1 MDTIFAPATV
11 TGRAGVAVV
20 RISGPQAWDGARR
33 LCGTLPAA
41 RTTAL
46 RKIVSATGKLI
57 DVGLVLPFE
66 RGGSFT
72 GEDIVEFHLHGSV
85 AVMNAVLKELGQLAG
100 FRLAEP
106 GEFTRRAL
114 ENDCLDLSQVEGLA
128 DLIDAETE
136 RQREQALKSLTGEL
150 GRRAEE
156 WRRALIRAMSLVEV
170 SIDFADEDVPQ
181 EVGDEV
187 LGLIQGVL
195 TQLQTELERS
205 EMAERIRDGF
215 EVAIVGRPNVGKSTL
230 LNALAGRDAA
240 ITSEYEGTTRDIIE
254 VRMDLGGMPVTFLDT
269 AGLRD
274 AADPVERM
282 GIERSRARADSSD
295 LRVFLL
301 DDLGEDLLVEYVPGD
316 LVVLGKGDLRS
327 GESRVVSGETG
338 EGVKQLLDDVASV
351 LEQRSGS
358 AAVVTRERH
367 RLSVQNAISA
377 LARASSTDN
386 ENVLPAEVISEELR
400 MAVASL
406 DSLVGKIDVEM
417 VLDELFQSFC
427 IGK

>member
-11 TGRAGVAVV
+11 TGRAGVAVIK
-20 RISGPQAWDGARR
+20 ISGSRAWDGAKR
-33 LCGTLPAA
+33 LCGSLPPA

-46 RKIVSATGKLI
+46 RKIRSTTGELI
-57 DVGLVLPFE
+57 DIGLVLPFS

-72 GEDIVEFHLHGSV
+72 GEDVVEFQLHGSV
-85 AVMNAVLKELGQLAG
+85 AVVNAVLRELGQLDG

-136 RQREQALKSLTGEL
+136 RQREQAVRSLAGEL
-150 GRRAEE
+150 GRRADE
-156 WRRALIRAMSLVEV
+156 WRSLLIRAMSLVEV

-187 LGLIQGVL
+187 HSLIGTVQ
-195 TQLQTELERS
+195 TQLETELERS
-205 EMAERIRDGF
+205 SMAERIRDGF

-240 ITSEYEGTTRDIIE
+240 IISEYEGTTRDIIE
-254 VRMDLGGMPVTFLDT
+254 VRMDLGGIPVTFLDT
-269 AGLRD
+269 AGLRE
-274 AADPVERM
+274 AADPVERI
-282 GIERSRARADSSD
+282 GIERSRARAESSD
-295 LRVFLL
+295 LKVFLVEEL
-301 DDLGEDLLVEYVPGD
+301 SEDLLVEKSPGD
-316 LVVLGKGDLRS
+316 IVVLGKADLRGGDS
-327 GESRVVSGETG
+327 PMVSGVTG
-338 EGVKQLLDDVASV
+338 TGVKQLLDDVASV

-358 AAVVTRERH
+358 AAVLTRERQ
-367 RLSVQNAISA
+367 RVSVQNAIEALSRVSA
-377 LARASSTDN
+377 GGDGGR
-386 ENVLPAEVISEELR
+386 LPAEVISEELR

-417 VLDELFQSFC
+417 ILDEIFQGFC